1 LFSMMKIWNEAFW
14 KKDPDKAENKDSVIA
29 GLFSKSNV
37 FMTIPIILLAMIT
50 LTIGFFPEPFFQIA
64 ERTANELMNPS
75 VYIKTV
81 LGGTQ

>member
-1 LFSMMKIWNEAFW
+1 
-14 KKDPDKAENKDSVIA
+14 
-29 GLFSKSNV
+29 
-37 FMTIPIILLAMIT
+37 MIT

-75 VYIKTV
+75 IYINTV